1 MCQNPWLS
9 SFLTK
14 ESLQFFLKTVSNCFI
29 IGCALAL
36 WSAYYSIFACFTNS
50 DHLRYINCSFLSC
63 KDDIM
68 RSLST
73 VYRIISR
80 ICETDDLKRT
90 WRKFNRLSFS
100 IICTRWSPVYWVSF
114 TLLEWAT
121 IRKVERLIEY
131 PMSFSDL
138 CKIRGSLWVS
148 VSRYTWKRKQ
158 NAAEHGQVFWETT
171 L

>member
-14 ESLQFFLKTVSNCFI
+14 ESLRFFLKTVSNCFF

-36 WSAYYSIFACFTNS
+36 WSAYYSIFACSTSS

-114 TLLEWAT
+114 TLTRMGDNSKGRTFNRIPNVFLWSMQNSWVT
-121 IRKVERLIEY
+121 
-131 PMSFSDL
+131 MSI
-138 CKIRGSLWVS
+138 CK
-148 VSRYTWKRKQ
+148 
-158 NAAEHGQVFWETT
+158 
-171 L
+171 